1 MPDPQNTPDPDDT
14 AFDLEAE
21 GTGDDPELLDDGED
35 SDESYVWDAAPAG
48 SAGGT
53 RSGTSAGTRSGT
65 SAGTRSG
72 TAAGGPG
79 ERDDSSEARRA
90 ANELG
95 LGWMDDDELRDL
107 SPSMHGLGEEERL
120 RIKMARQSEIKK
132 QISSAGGQFVIG
144 LLVWLITVA
153 AIILGATN
161 WKNNAY
167 LIPAAVI
174 TPIGLWYSF
183 SRWKRWI
190 GTAPYCYRLM
200 SSLGEDAENLRA
212 EHAMKQMRKA
222 TKQMKKH
229 SNR

>member
-1 MPDPQNTPDPDDT
+1 MPNSDNTPDPDDT
-14 AFDLEAE
+14 AFDIDSSELGEDLELAAE
-21 GTGDDPELLDDGED
+21 EDDGD
-35 SDESYVWDAAPAG
+35 SYVWDAGPARPAPAAEPRAGDSPSGSNSGADASSG
-48 SAGGT
+48 SASGFDT
-53 RSGTSAGTRSGT
+53 RVINRQ
-65 SAGTRSG
+65 
-72 TAAGGPG
+72 AA
-79 ERDDSSEARRA
+79 E
-90 ANELG
+90 ELG

-107 SPSMHGLGEEERL
+107 SPSMRGLGEDEL
-120 RIKMARQSEIKK
+120 LLIKKQRQSEIKK

-153 AIILGATN
+153 AIVLVATN
-161 WKNNAY
+161 WSNNAY

-174 TPIGLWYSF
+174 APFGLWYSF

-190 GTAPYCYRLM
+190 GAAPYCYRLM

-212 EHAMKQMRKA
+212 DHAMRQMRKA